1 MKKRRVLHQACAFS
15 VAVMLVG
22 VNAVPVVAADNNSSA
37 TTVATDEKA
46 FNITVTFNY
55 WDYAVGADGQHF
67 LTKEMT
73 RGDTIT
79 PPTLTVEE
87 GYELKGWTI
96 NDKFFDATAQ
106 MSYEDIVR
114 AAGTSEFVAIQAVI
128 KPVEIKKTAHVAFN
142 VDPEK
147 GKFTDPAGAKTRILF
162 RKWKQKKDMNLLDGM
177 LVELMKQIGYQ
188 SQKHFMFQ
196 D

>member
-73 RGDTIT
+73 SGDTIT

-87 GYELKGWTI
+87 GYELKG
-96 NDKFFDATAQ
+96 
-106 MSYEDIVR
+106 
-114 AAGTSEFVAIQAVI
+114 
-128 KPVEIKKTAHVAFN
+128 
-142 VDPEK
+142 
-147 GKFTDPAGAKTRILF
+147 
-162 RKWKQKKDMNLLDGM
+162 
-177 LVELMKQIGYQ
+177 
-188 SQKHFMFQ
+188 
-196 D
+196 

>member
-67 LTKEMT
+67 LTTKEQQNF
-73 RGDTIT
+73 IT
-79 PPTLTVEE
+79 KTFRIANTTL
-87 GYELKGWTI
+87 
-96 NDKFFDATAQ
+96 D
-106 MSYEDIVR
+106 S
-114 AAGTSEFVAIQAVI
+114 
-128 KPVEIKKTAHVAFN
+128 
-142 VDPEK
+142 
-147 GKFTDPAGAKTRILF
+147 F
-162 RKWKQKKDMNLLDGM
+162 RQ
-177 LVELMKQIGYQ
+177 
-188 SQKHFMFQ
+188 
-196 D
+196 

>member
-67 LTKEMT
+67 LTKEKT
-73 RGDTIT
+73 SGDTIT

-114 AAGTSEFVAIQAVI
+114 AAGTSEFVAI
-128 KPVEIKKTAHVAFN
+128 
-142 VDPEK
+142 
-147 GKFTDPAGAKTRILF
+147 
-162 RKWKQKKDMNLLDGM
+162 
-177 LVELMKQIGYQ
+177 
-188 SQKHFMFQ
+188 
-196 D
+196 

>member
-73 RGDTIT
+73 SGDTIT

-128 KPVEIKKTAHVAFN
+128 KPVEIKKTAMLLSMLILKKEN
-142 VDPEK
+142 LQ
-147 GKFTDPAGAKTRILF
+147 TRL
-162 RKWKQKKDMNLLDGM
+162 
-177 LVELMKQIGYQ
+177 ELK
-188 SQKHFMFQ
+188 
-196 D
+196 

>member
-73 RGDTIT
+73 SGDQFNGSS
-79 PPTLTVEE
+79 
-87 GYELKGWTI
+87 GYEEAAAQGLIAGI
-96 NDKFFDATAQ
+96 N
-106 MSYEDIVR
+106 
-114 AAGTSEFVAIQAVI
+114 AALEVLGREQL
-128 KPVEIKKTAHVAFN
+128 
-142 VDPEK
+142 
-147 GKFTDPAGAKTRILF
+147 ILE
-162 RKWKQKKDMNLLDGM
+162 RKMVQKS
-177 LVELMKQIGYQ
+177 QI
-188 SQKHFMFQ
+188 HRRE
-196 D
+196 

>member
-73 RGDTIT
+73 SGDTIT

-128 KPVEIKKTAHVAFN
+128 
-142 VDPEK
+142 
-147 GKFTDPAGAKTRILF
+147 
-162 RKWKQKKDMNLLDGM
+162 
-177 LVELMKQIGYQ
+177 
-188 SQKHFMFQ
+188 
-196 D
+196 